1 MRAADAAFVV
11 GGACP
16 GLAGVQFAL
25 LPRLTSPTGSAMV
38 ARGGGQGKGLAAAKR
53 TGTPRRKRL
62 NRESRLQAAR
72 RWLAAYDGR
81 RVVKSYAKWFGVDK
95 LCAIRELQMLGV
107 ALDPDHIRSAKALQR
122 SRAPRKSGTDPP
134 VPGGYGEIRDEN
146 FAFIAGF
153 TEGGA
158 PYGVTWGEWR
168 EDNAMREGAALR
180 SDVARALRR
189 AFPDGVIEQPRDE
202 EDSPLAKLV
211 PKLRRRLAQLAE
223 ARIAYERGTRAEPTW
238 PEGADRSEDPPEY
251 LEFDTSYRLI
261 FVTGPGDRLRFE
273 DEVETEYVPWDDEPP
288 DAAEGERRVVRG
300 IATAGCIVAL
310 SVIGPF
316 ALVHYGT
323 LTSDEDGSESTPGIL
338 EPGEAARAAQHL
350 REQLGNERWRA
361 LEALRDR
368 LVQAVEAA
376 GAAVLAPDEQ
386 LQRVPFLRFGDDV
399 IPEGTVTLRTALFF
413 QLVT

>member
-1 MRAADAAFVV
+1 MLGPLGHSPCGTSSFS
-11 GGACP
+11 
-16 GLAGVQFAL
+16 
-25 LPRLTSPTGSAMV
+25 RLTSPAGGAMV
-38 ARGGGQGKGLAAAKR
+38 ARGGGQGKGLAARKG

-62 NRESRLQAAR
+62 NRKSRLQAAR
-72 RWLAAYDGR
+72 RWLAAYQGR
-81 RVVKSYAKWFGVDK
+81 HVVKSYANWFGVDT

-122 SRAPRKSGTDPP
+122 SRAPRKRGTDPP
-134 VPGGYGEIRDEN
+134 VPEGYGEILDEN

-168 EDNAMREGAALR
+168 EEDEVRKGAALK

-202 EDSPLAKLV
+202 EDSPLAELV
-211 PKLRRRLAQLAE
+211 PKLRRRLGQLAD

-238 PEGADRSEDPPEY
+238 PEDADRSEDAPEY

-261 FVTGPGDRLRFE
+261 FVTASGGRLRFE
-273 DEVETEYVPWDDEPP
+273 EEVETEYLPWDEEPP
-288 DAAEGERRVVRG
+288 EHAEGVRRVVRG
-300 IATAGCIVAL
+300 IATAGCIAAL

-323 LTSDEDGSESTPGIL
+323 LTSDEDGSESTPAIL
-338 EPGEAARAAQHL
+338 EPGEAARAARYL
-350 REQLGNERWRA
+350 RAQLGNERWRA
-361 LEALRDR
+361 LEALRDQF
-368 LVQAVEAA
+368 VQAVEAA
-376 GAAVLAPDEQ
+376 GAAVLTPDEQ
-386 LQRVPFLRFGDDV
+386 LQRVTFLRFGDDV
-399 IPEGTVTLRTALFF
+399 IPEGAVTVRTALFF